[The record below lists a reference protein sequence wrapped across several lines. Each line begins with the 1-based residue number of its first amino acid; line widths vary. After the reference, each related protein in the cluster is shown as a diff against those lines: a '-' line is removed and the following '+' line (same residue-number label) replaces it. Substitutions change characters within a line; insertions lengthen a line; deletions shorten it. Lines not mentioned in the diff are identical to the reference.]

1 MSMIGNVT
9 RARYDELVAKGR
21 ELVEAQTRSQFALGD
36 NALEIEPLRQR
47 GGGHSGPGEELLGVS
62 ESLQMYADDID
73 VPYNTIKDYRWIVSR
88 WPARTRRSG
97 IAFSVYRIL
106 AGISDEQERHA
117 RLGRPPLNERTG
129 ERRWTMDAARRD
141 VGRQVG
147 HPVSVQEK
155 IEAVHD
161 LARDEE
167 VASAVATDLLRRP
180 DVAFRAMGDNT
191 ARHLVNRAQID
202 RAQQAGQVVRQ
213 QAGPALRRMEH
224 NLGFVDLIGSC
235 AAFVAAIG
243 RIVPTL
249 RGHEFSDDELATIHK
264 NVARVRSTTDWI
276 ESAVDSGSVTMDE
289 GLARLLRGE

>member
-129 ERRWTMDAARRD
+129 ERRWTMDAARRE